1 MSINVT
7 VHALCEKMNGPNEED
22 ERQQTVHDQSTSS
35 SNLDDGQP
43 ETSNNSALAVGTL
56 NHLTNGTADGTA
68 IVQEDS
74 DLPPPSAATNSTECD
89 SITQMEP
96 ANPLLE
102 ENARQQQAH
111 DQHGSSSNSDVDQ
124 FQTINNPAGTVHYS
138 VNETADAAQI
148 IPVSSD
154 FPVTSTAIDSSFSS
168 THLQTPTG
176 NGHRIVYMQEP
187 NPMPHNNAMYV
198 IMVNKSS
205 VEETVGDE
213 HDERNVF
220 VPMPL

>member
-1 MSINVT
+1 MDKKT
-7 VHALCEKMNGPNEED
+7 PNEEH
-22 ERQQTVHDQSTSS
+22 ERQQPVHDQSTSG
-35 SNLDDGQP
+35 SNSDDGHP
-43 ETSNNSALAVGTL
+43 ETSNNPTPAVGTL

-68 IVQEDS
+68 IVPEES
-74 DLPPPSAATNSTECD
+74 DLRPLSATTNSTEGD
-89 SITQMEP
+89 SIAQMEP
-96 ANPLLE
+96 ANPFLE
-102 ENARQQQAH
+102 EIARQQEAH
-111 DQHGSSSNSDVDQ
+111 DQHSSSSYSDVDQ
-124 FQTINNPAGTVHYS
+124 FETVNNPALTEGTANFSVNGTV
-138 VNETADAAQI
+138 DAAQI

-154 FPVTSTAIDSSFSS
+154 FPVTSAAIDSSFSS

-198 IMVNKSS
+198 IMVNEPS

-213 HDERNVF
+213 HDERNLI